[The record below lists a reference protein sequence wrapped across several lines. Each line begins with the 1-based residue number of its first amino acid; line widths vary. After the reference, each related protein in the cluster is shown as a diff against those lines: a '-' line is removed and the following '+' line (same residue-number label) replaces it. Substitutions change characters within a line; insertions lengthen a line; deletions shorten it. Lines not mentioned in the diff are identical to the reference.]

1 MPEADGMPP
10 SEKASKGDGAS
21 MAASIFSLTNTIIG
35 AGALSAPTLKGIGCM
50 RTVDSQLVSCR
61 QDDSAFSFE
70 SVLIAVFRHA
80 GIMALPRAVATLG
93 VVPGALL
100 ILLVYIL
107 TFITINVLSR
117 CCQSF
122 HYFFAT

>member
-35 AGALSAPTLKGIGCM
+35 AGALSAATLRAIRCM
-50 RTVDSQLVSCR
+50 RTVDSQLVSCC
-61 QDDSAFSFE
+61 QDDSASAFLR
-70 SVLIAVFRHA
+70 VLVAVFWHA
-80 GIMALPRAVATLG
+80 GIMALPRAIATLG

-100 ILLVYIL
+100 IILVYIL

-117 CCQSF
+117 YFQSF
-122 HYFFAT
+122 HYFLAT